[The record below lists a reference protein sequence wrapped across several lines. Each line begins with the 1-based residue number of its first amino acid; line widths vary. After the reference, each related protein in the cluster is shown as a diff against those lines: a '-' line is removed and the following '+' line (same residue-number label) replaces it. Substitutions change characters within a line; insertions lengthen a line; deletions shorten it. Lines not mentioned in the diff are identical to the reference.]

1 MNVEA
6 VIGLEIHVEMQTKT
20 KMFSAAPVT
29 YKADANTAVV
39 PLDLA
44 HPGTMPVVNR
54 QAIINAIQVCHALHL
69 SIDQQ
74 LWFDRKNY
82 FYPDLPKGYQ
92 ITQSARPIGSEG
104 WIDVIVDNQPFRIRI
119 ERLHVEEDT
128 AMQHHYEGFTL
139 VDYNR
144 AGIPLMEI
152 VTRPDIRNGA
162 QAAAFVDAIRQIVS
176 FLKVSTGKMEEGSLR
191 CDVNISVRPVGTET
205 FGTKVEIKN
214 LNSIANVQRAI
225 DVEMLRQE
233 RLLIAGIPVQ
243 QETRRYDELKKE
255 TILMRKKTDAV
266 DYKYFT
272 EPNLLPID
280 LPDAFVKKA
289 IDTSLPLSTAKR
301 ARYLTL
307 GLSEY
312 DAAQL
317 TQDVYVSEYFDQLCQ
332 QGKDHKLY
340 ANWVMVDVASYLN
353 KTNSDILQFPIQPKA
368 LAALIAMIAKGDLS
382 NKQAK
387 ELFEKMLTDTRDPR
401 TLAESYQMLQIS
413 DQAFIR
419 SQVEAVLAANP
430 QSIVDFQQGKD
441 RAVGFLI
448 GQIMKKT
455 GGKVNPALTNQILL
469 SLLKQK

>member
-1 MNVEA
+1 
-6 VIGLEIHVEMQTKT
+6 
-20 KMFSAAPVT
+20 
-29 YKADANTAVV
+29 
-39 PLDLA
+39 
-44 HPGTMPVVNR
+44 
-54 QAIINAIQVCHALHL
+54 
-69 SIDQQ
+69 
-74 LWFDRKNY
+74 
-82 FYPDLPKGYQ
+82 
-92 ITQSARPIGSEG
+92 
-104 WIDVIVDNQPFRIRI
+104 
-119 ERLHVEEDT
+119 
-128 AMQHHYEGFTL
+128 
-139 VDYNR
+139 
-144 AGIPLMEI
+144 
-152 VTRPDIRNGA
+152 
-162 QAAAFVDAIRQIVS
+162 
-176 FLKVSTGKMEEGSLR
+176 
-191 CDVNISVRPVGTET
+191 VGTET

-301 ARYLTL
+301 ASYLTL

-387 ELFEKMLTDTRDPR
+387 ELFEKMLTDSRDPR

-413 DQAFIR
+413 DEALIR
-419 SQVEAVLAANP
+419 GQVEAVLAANP